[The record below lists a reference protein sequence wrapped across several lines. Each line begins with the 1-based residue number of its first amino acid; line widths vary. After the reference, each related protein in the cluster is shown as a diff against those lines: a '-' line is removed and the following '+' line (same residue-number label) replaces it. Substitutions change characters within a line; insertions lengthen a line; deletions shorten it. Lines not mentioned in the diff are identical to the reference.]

1 MDRSETIKILAV
13 LRAAYPQF
21 YAKQTND
28 DLQGIVNLWADMFE
42 DEPYQLVAAATKAL
56 IKTRTSTFPPGIGE
70 ISEKIRQIS
79 APEEMTEAEAWAL
92 VAAAVR
98 NGTYGAE
105 KEFNALP
112 PMLQRLVGSPRQLKE
127 WAAMDADAVNS
138 VVASNFQRSYK
149 ARAKNEREYA
159 ALPSSIKDYMAA
171 IADGMRSR
179 NWKEAK
185 HDGQQ
190 PDPRH

>member
-1 MDRSETIKILAV
+1 MDRTETVKVLSV

-21 YAKQTND
+21 YAKQTAG
-28 DLQGIVNLWADMFE
+28 DLNGIVALWTDMFA

-56 IKTRTSTFPPGIGE
+56 IKTRSSNFPPTIGE
-70 ISEKIRQIS
+70 VSEKVRQIS
-79 APEEMTEAEAWAL
+79 TPEGMTEAEAWAL
-92 VAAAVR
+92 VAAAIR

-149 ARAKNEREYA
+149 ARAKSDQEYQ
-159 ALPSSIKDYMAA
+159 ALPSSVKGYVAA
-171 IADGMRSR
+171 IADGMKMPELTNR
-179 NWKEAK
+179 K
-185 HDGQQ
+185 G
-190 PDPRH
+190 

>member
-1 MDRSETIKILAV
+1 MDRSEAIKILAV

-21 YAKQTND
+21 YAKQTNE
-28 DLQGIVNLWADMFE
+28 DLRGIVNLWADMFE

-92 VAAAVR
+92 VAVAVR

-149 ARAKNEREYA
+149 ARAKNEREYE

-171 IADGMRSR
+171 IADGMRMPELEGG
-179 NWKEAK
+179 KT
-185 HDGQQ
+185 
-190 PDPRH
+190 